1 MRGGATAEIDLTPGA
16 RGATETPGTP
26 RASGRRDAAGSRR
39 ESVQGSGGALR
50 GCSSAVGM
58 SLPLLTQWKAC
69 LVARFLFCGCPWWG
83 ARAAS
88 SSEEAWN
95 LVELVQASPLLSPRK
110 KKKRELHFVESAP
123 SPSRVTATPQ
133 EGSLGLRLEGRGD
146 RGQPLDWREF
156 GLTPPQCLRSQS
168 FRPLLIYTHP
178 DRSPRV

>member
-1 MRGGATAEIDLTPGA
+1 MEMGRIWALGGKGNKCQAVPPGEAAEVSMRGGATAEIDLTPGA

-110 KKKRELHFVESAP
+110 KKKENFILWNLLPVPRGLQPHP
-123 SPSRVTATPQ
+123 RRVPW
-133 EGSLGLRLEGRGD
+133 D
-146 RGQPLDWREF
+146 
-156 GLTPPQCLRSQS
+156 
-168 FRPLLIYTHP
+168 
-178 DRSPRV
+178 